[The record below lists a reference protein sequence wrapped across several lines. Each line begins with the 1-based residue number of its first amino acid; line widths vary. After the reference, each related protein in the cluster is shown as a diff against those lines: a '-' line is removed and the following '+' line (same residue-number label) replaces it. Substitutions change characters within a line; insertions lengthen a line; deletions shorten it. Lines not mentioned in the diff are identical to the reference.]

1 MATGLAPLLEGGGHF
16 FDEVGVLGSQIVFLG
31 RVFFEVE
38 QFQFWERE
46 FLFFFPT
53 ATAVNFVAVADERHL
68 AGGLKANG
76 LSALFHFA
84 FKERHQTNAVER
96 AFVSLFGPDYLKDGW
111 KIIAGDGGDVGVAR
125 LNFCGPFDE
134 AGHADAAFEQ

>member
-1 MATGLAPLLEGGGHF
+1 MLS
-16 FDEVGVLGSQIVFLG
+16 SQIVFLG

-38 QFQFWERE
+38 QFQFWERKL
-46 FLFFFPT
+46 LFFFPT
-53 ATAVNFVAVADERHL
+53 ATAVDFVAIADERHL
-68 AGGLKANG
+68 TGGLKANR
-76 LSALFHFA
+76 LASLFHFS

-96 AFVSLFGPDYLKDGW
+96 AFVSLLRADKIQNGGE
-111 KIIAGDGGDVGVAR
+111 IIAGDGGDSCHTR